1 MPQRINTRGSRGLQL
16 GRSRRRFL
24 QGSAAALSAIALS
37 NCSRQLSNVQEDDA
51 QTSEDSPSGGG
62 PSGTLNIYTWAD
74 YSDDELVAQF
84 SEDTGVEVVVDI
96 YESNEAMLAKMQAGG
111 GDKYSVMYP
120 SDYMVAQMITL
131 GLLSELD
138 LDRVQGLDTLQ
149 PKWEDPGYDSGN
161 AHSVPVS
168 WGTTGF
174 IYNSDVLTDGPE
186 DWDYLWDNKSR
197 LSRRMTLLDD
207 MRETMGGMLKS
218 LGYSYNE
225 TDPDKLEEAY
235 KRLADL
241 KSAVSSFKSFGWEDQ
256 MFGGDSLLAMVYSVD
271 AIEATLK
278 SSKLSYVIPKS
289 GSSVWTDT
297 MVIPKGAP
305 NPDAAYAWM
314 NFMMTPEVAAA
325 AVERLKFAT
334 PNQAAF
340 DLLSSDLTENENL
353 FPPDKILENCE
364 GIAPVGDA
372 TDLYDRY
379 WTQIKSL

>member
-1 MPQRINTRGSRGLQL
+1 MSYRRPTRPSPIRDIASRSGSRAG
-16 GRSRRRFL
+16 RRRFL

-37 NCSRQLSNVQEDDA
+37 NCSRQLSDVQEA
-51 QTSEDSPSGGG
+51 EAEAPQA
-62 PSGTLNIYTWAD
+62 SGTLNVYTWAD
-74 YSDDELVAQF
+74 YSDEELIKQF
-84 SEDTGVEVVVDI
+84 SEETGVEVVVDI
-96 YESNEAMLAKMQAGG
+96 YESNEAMLAKLQAGG

-120 SDYMVAQMITL
+120 SDYMVAQMIKL

-138 LDRVQGLDTLQ
+138 LDRIQGLDTLQ
-149 PKWEDPGYDSGN
+149 PKWESPGYDPSN

-168 WGTTGF
+168 WGTTGL
-174 IYNSDVLTDGPE
+174 IYNSDVLTTAPE

-207 MRETMGGMLKS
+207 MRETLGAMLKS

-235 KRLADL
+235 DRLAEL
-241 KSAVSSFKSFGWEDQ
+241 KPAISSFKSFGWEDQ

-297 MVIPKGAP
+297 MVIPKDAP
-305 NPDAAYAWM
+305 NPEAAYAWI
-314 NFMMTPEVAAA
+314 NFMMTPEVAAG

-353 FPPDKILENCE
+353 FPPEEVLDNCE
-364 GIAPVGDA
+364 GIAPLEDA
-372 TDLYDRY
+372 VDLYDQY

>member
-16 GRSRRRFL
+16 GRSSRRHFL

-37 NCSRQLSNVQEDDA
+37 NCSRQISDVQAED
-51 QTSEDSPSGGG
+51 QSSGSQPSGGE
-62 PSGTLNIYTWAD
+62 PSGTLNVYTWAD

-84 SEDTGVEVVVDI
+84 TEETGVEVIVDI
-96 YESNEAMLAKMQAGG
+96 YESNEAMLAKLQAGG

-278 SSKLSYVIPKS
+278 SSKLSYVIPQS

-314 NFMMTPEVAAA
+314 NFMMTPAVAAA

-353 FPPDKILENCE
+353 FPPEKILANCE